1 MPNHTGEPCS
11 YKTMYV
17 CHTMCIY
24 LAWFRGNR
32 YNTCY
37 YEYRVSPYSRYIIRN
52 MYWMYHSLIWHMLI
66 EIRFQIWI
74 FQYYM
79 NLFTHIW
86 QPLMY
91 NNIDTRHNPAVYSLL
106 ASIHWSHYVQY
117 SGKSHA
123 VHAWFPEYHTIR
135 RKTEMLS
142 YIIKLNYE
150 IYPTCNFTV
159 TLFVWSLYQHVH
171 ISFTVSY
178 LFTWVIIII
187 SIMYKFR

>member
-1 MPNHTGEPCS
+1 MQVLFVYPSHTCSVHCCMPNHTGEPCS

-17 CHTMCIY
+17 CHTMGIY

-37 YEYRVSPYSRYIIRN
+37 YEYRVSPYSRYIIKN
-52 MYWMYHSLIWHMLI
+52 MYWMYHSLIWHMII

-91 NNIDTRHNPAVYSLL
+91 NNIDTRYNPAVYSLL

-117 SGKSHA
+117 SGKA
-123 VHAWFPEYHTIR
+123 
-135 RKTEMLS
+135 MLCTLDF
-142 YIIKLNYE
+142 LNITQSGE
-150 IYPTCNFTV
+150 KQKCC
-159 TLFVWSLYQHVH
+159 H
-171 ISFTVSY
+171 IS
-178 LFTWVIIII
+178 
-187 SIMYKFR
+187 